1 MKFDTGAHSALCTEE
16 VNGLMLSYKLINPDI
31 IRALAGAGHGA
42 LVLIADSNYPA
53 STKLGPNARVVYL
66 NLTPGIPCATD
77 VLITLLD
84 SIKVEYA
91 AVMQPDSG
99 PEPEIFQAFR
109 RLLPA
114 QVEFG
119 RLGRSEFYEAVGSPD
134 ACLVIQTGE
143 QRLYAN
149 LLLRIGAIA
158 PR

>member
-1 MKFDTGAHSALCTEE
+1 MNA
-16 VNGLMLSYKLINPDI
+16 VMLSYKLINPDI

-53 STKLGPNARVVYL
+53 STKLGPNARIVYL
-66 NLTPGIPCATD
+66 NLTPGIPCAAV

-84 SIKVEYA
+84 SIQVESA
-91 AVMQPDSG
+91 AVMQPDSE

-114 QVEFG
+114 NVEFNK
-119 RLGRSEFYEAVGSPD
+119 LGRPEFYQAVGSPD
-134 ACLVIQTGE
+134 TCLVIQTGE
-143 QRLYAN
+143 RRLYAN